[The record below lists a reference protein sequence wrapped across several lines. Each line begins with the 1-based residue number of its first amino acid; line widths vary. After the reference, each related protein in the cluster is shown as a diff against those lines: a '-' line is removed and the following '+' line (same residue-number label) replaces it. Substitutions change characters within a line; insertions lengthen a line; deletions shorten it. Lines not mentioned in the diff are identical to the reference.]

1 MIDWHSH
8 VLPCV
13 DDGSGSTEESIAM
26 LDMLSAQGIKTV
38 VATPHFFANDESVS
52 DFLKR
57 RDEALRILD
66 SELAEKNIEIIPGAE
81 VKYYQGISKLQEL
94 GSLCIGDT
102 DLLLLE
108 MSFSKWTEYTV
119 KELVDIASS
128 RKVKIVLAHIER
140 YLKLQRDSVW
150 ERLYDSGILMQVNAS
165 FFNDLFS
172 RRKAFKM
179 LDEHRI
185 HFLGS
190 DCHNIKTRSPQI
202 GKAYEIIR
210 KHYGDDFI
218 KQMDDYGYS
227 VLS

>member
-13 DDGSGSTEESIAM
+13 DDGSGSTEESIA
-26 LDMLSAQGIKTV
+26 LLNMLSAQGIKTV
-38 VATPHFFANDESVS
+38 VATPHFFANDESVC

-66 SELAEKNIEIIPGAE
+66 SELAEKTIEIIPGAE

-94 GSLCIGDT
+94 GSLCIGDS

-108 MSFSKWTEYTV
+108 MSFSRWTEYTV

-190 DCHNIKTRSPQI
+190 DCHNIKTRPPQI

-210 KHYGDDFI
+210 KYYGDDFI

>member
-13 DDGSGSTEESIAM
+13 DDGSGSTEESIAL

-38 VATPHFFANDESVS
+38 VATPHFFANDESVC

-57 RDEALRILD
+57 RDEALRMLD
-66 SELAEKNIEIIPGAE
+66 SELAEKNIEIVPGAE

-94 GSLCIGDT
+94 GSLCIGDS

-128 RKVKIVLAHIER
+128 RKVKVVLAHIER

-190 DCHNIKTRSPQI
+190 DCHNIKTRPPQI

-210 KHYGDDFI
+210 RNYGDDFVR
-218 KQMDDYGYS
+218 QMNDYGYS